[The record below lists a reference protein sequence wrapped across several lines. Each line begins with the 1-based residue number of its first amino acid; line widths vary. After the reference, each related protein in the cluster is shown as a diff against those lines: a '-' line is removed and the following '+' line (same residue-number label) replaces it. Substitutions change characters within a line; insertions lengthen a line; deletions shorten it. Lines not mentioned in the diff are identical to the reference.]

1 MKLKKAV
8 LAAILIVLTI
18 AGLKTWLD
26 KPYCTLELLEA
37 HTQKSKRN
45 IFVYSLMK
53 ISPQRRELHGNDPYK
68 LYLHIDDPDG
78 LRSVKLTVDGKP
90 IPIELKTDSSTIHKE
105 IPGDTEFGLH
115 HYEAFVTDKKGN
127 TAKAQALVKVS
138 AA

>member
-1 MKLKKAV
+1 MKLKKAA
-8 LAAILIVLTI
+8 LAIILIVLSL

-45 IFVYSLMK
+45 IIVYSLIK
-53 ISPQRRELHGNDPYK
+53 LSPQRRELHGNDPYK
-68 LYLHIDDPDG
+68 LYLNIDDPDG
-78 LRSVKLTVDGKP
+78 LLSVKLTVDGKP
-90 IPIELKTDSSTIHKE
+90 IPVELKADTRTIQKE

-115 HYEAFVTDKKGN
+115 HYEAFVTDRKGK
-127 TAKAQALVKVS
+127 TAKTQALVKVS